1 MILIDS
7 HAHLDFENYRDDL
20 PEVVDNAFSADVK
33 YIINIAIDGKSI
45 LRSIEL
51 AERFPNIYAT
61 VGIHPHE
68 ADKYTEDDVS
78 LVEEY
83 IMHPKVVAVGEIGLD
98 FYRDYADHDHQ
109 RSLFRK
115 MIGIAKKHHKPLVI
129 HNRAAD
135 QETLRIL
142 REEEAGRL
150 GGVFHCFAGDAG
162 FAADVLQF
170 GFYISFAGNLT
181 YPKSE
186 LPRTAE
192 FVPIEKTLVET
203 DCPFLAPQKRR
214 GKRNEPAY
222 VRSTAEKLAEIKG
235 LTLEDT
241 ARITTANVYRLFRA
255 GPEPVTRIVYPIRN
269 SLYINLTNRCS
280 CDCAFCPRLKN
291 PMVKGHNLKLDNE
304 PNFDDVVRD
313 VDDYPASF
321 DELVFCGYG
330 EPTLRFDLVKQLAR
344 HFRARFPRIRLD
356 TNGHGN
362 LINQRD
368 ITAELPGVI
377 DSVSISLNASDA
389 ESYVRINRPEYGPE
403 SFEAML
409 TFIKS
414 CRRCGVEV
422 TATIVGF
429 PGADVEGTQIIAQ
442 NLDVKFRIRK
452 YNDLG

>member
-20 PEVVDNAFSADVK
+20 PDVLYNAASADVK

-45 LRSIEL
+45 VNSIEL
-51 AERFPNIYAT
+51 AEKFTHIYAA

-68 ADKYTEDDVS
+68 ADKYTEDDVA
-78 LVEEY
+78 LVEKY
-83 IMHPKVVAVGEIGLD
+83 VTHPKVVAVGETGLD

-109 RSLFRK
+109 RDLFRK
-115 MIGIAKKHHKPLVI
+115 MIAIAKQHSKPLII

-142 REEEAGRL
+142 REEDAGRL

-162 FAADVLQF
+162 FAAEVLQS

-203 DCPFLAPQKRR
+203 DCPFLAPQKKR

-222 VRSTAEKLAEIKG
+222 VRWTAEKLAEIKG

-241 ARITTANVYRLFRA
+241 ARITTANVYRLFGA
-255 GPEPVTRIVYPIRN
+255 GPEPITKIVYPIRN
-269 SLYINLTNRCS
+269 SLYVNLTNRCS
-280 CDCAFCPRLKN
+280 CNCAFCPRLKN
-291 PMVKGHNLKLDNE
+291 PMVKGHNLKLDKE
-304 PNFDDVVRD
+304 PDFDDVVRD
-313 VDDYPASF
+313 VSAFPSSF

-330 EPTLRFDLVKQLAR
+330 EPTLRFDLVKQLSR
-344 HFRARFPRIRLD
+344 RFRDRFPQIRLD

-362 LINQRD
+362 LINGRD

-389 ESYVRINRPEYGPE
+389 ESYIRINRPEYGPE

-414 CRRCGVEV
+414 CRERGVEV

-429 PGADVEGTQIIAQ
+429 PGADVEGTQKIAQ
-442 NLDVKFRIRK
+442 KLDVKFRIRK

>member
-7 HAHLDFENYRDDL
+7 HAHLDFENYRSDL
-20 PEVVDNAFSADVK
+20 TEVVDNASAADVK
-33 YIINIAIDGKSI
+33 YIINIAIDAKSS
-45 LRSIEL
+45 LSSVGL

-61 VGIHPHE
+61 AGIHPHE
-68 ADKYTEDDVS
+68 AEKYSEDDVS
-78 LVEEY
+78 LIEEY
-83 IMHPKVVAVGEIGLD
+83 VKNPLVVAVGETGLD
-98 FYRDYADHDHQ
+98 FYRDYADHDRQ
-109 RSLFRK
+109 RALFRR
-115 MIGIAKKHHKPLVI
+115 MIGIAKRQQKPLVI

-142 REEEAGRL
+142 REEEAGSL

-162 FAADVLQF
+162 FAAEVLQL

-186 LPRTAE
+186 LPATAE
-192 FVPIEKTLVET
+192 FVPVEKTLVET
-203 DCPFLAPQKRR
+203 DCPFLAPQKWR

-222 VRSTAEKLAEIKG
+222 VRSTAEKLAELKG

-255 GPEPVTRIVYPIRN
+255 GPEPVTKIVYPIRN
-269 SLYINLTNRCS
+269 SLYLNLTNRCS

-291 PMVKGHNLKLDNE
+291 PMVKGHNLKLDKE

-313 VDDYPASF
+313 VAAYPASF
-321 DELVFCGYG
+321 GELVFCGYG
-330 EPTLRFDLVKQLAR
+330 EPTLRFELVKRLAG
-344 HFRARFPRIRLD
+344 HFRTRFPRIRLD

-362 LINQRD
+362 LINGRD
-368 ITAELPGVI
+368 ITAELPGLI
-377 DSVSISLNASDA
+377 DSVSISLNAADA
-389 ESYVRINRPEYGPE
+389 ESYVRLNRPEFGPE
-403 SFEAML
+403 SFAAML

-414 CRRCGVEV
+414 CRERGIEV

-429 PGADVEGTQIIAQ
+429 PGAEVEGAQKIAQ
-442 NLDVKFRIRK
+442 NLGVKFRIRK